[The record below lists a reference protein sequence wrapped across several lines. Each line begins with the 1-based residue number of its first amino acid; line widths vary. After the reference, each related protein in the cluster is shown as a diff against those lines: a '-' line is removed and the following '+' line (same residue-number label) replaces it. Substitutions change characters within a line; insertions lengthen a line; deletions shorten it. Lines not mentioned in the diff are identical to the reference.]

1 MCGNNKDVF
10 VDSLEDAG
18 RTAVE
23 GGGGINNIR
32 LKDYK
37 NCGENECLH
46 VMLDD
51 RTKKGKKPVPFLFL
65 ASSVWLTVR
74 REFVVH

>member
-1 MCGNNKDVF
+1 MTPTQAACADSSEQTQRVKTTKMVF
-10 VDSLEDAG
+10 VDSLEDVG

-23 GGGGINNIR
+23 GGGGINKIR

-51 RTKKGKKPVPFLFL
+51 RTKKKKKKAHSYF
-65 ASSVWLTVR
+65 
-74 REFVVH
+74 